1 MGLDNQSVACT
12 LWRMAEQTPTMSAQL
27 TELDALFQRDRLQG
41 EGIRVVLTTGAGI
54 SAESGIPTFRGKEG
68 YWTVGSREYHPQE
81 MATQA
86 AFQKMPREVWRWYLY
101 RKGICNAAEP
111 NVAHHALAQLEQA
124 LGDRFMLVTQN
135 VDGLHLRAGN
145 SLART
150 IQVHG
155 NTDYMRPID
164 GDRTP
169 IPIPPLAC
177 ESGLLGRED
186 PVTDEIWAQLVHA
199 DGRRTRPHILWFD
212 EYYEEELYR
221 SQSAIDA
228 AAACD
233 LFIVVGTSGAAS
245 IPYHMA
251 AAALQNDA
259 TIIDINPDDE
269 PFAAHARDRAEQGK
283 GLWLQGGG
291 TTWVPELVRRLTH
304 A

>member
-1 MGLDNQSVACT
+1 
-12 LWRMAEQTPTMSAQL
+12 MAGQTTPTMSAQMS
-27 TELDALFQRDRLQG
+27 ELDALFERDRLSG
-41 EGIRVVLTTGAGI
+41 GTTRVVITTGAGI
-54 SAESGIPTFRGKEG
+54 SAESGIPTFRGAEG
-68 YWTVGSREYHPQE
+68 YWTVGAREYHPQE

-86 AFQKMPREVWRWYLY
+86 AFRQMPREVWRWYLY

-111 NVAHHALAQLEQA
+111 NAAHHALAQLEQA

-169 IPIPPLAC
+169 LPIPPLAC
-177 ESGLLGRED
+177 KSAQLGRED
-186 PVTDEIWAQLVHA
+186 PVTDEIWAQLVSP

-212 EYYEEELYR
+212 EYYEEDLYR

-228 AAACD
+228 AAKCD
-233 LFIVVGTSGAAS
+233 LFVVVGTSGAAS

-251 AAALQNDA
+251 AAALENDA
-259 TIIDINPDDE
+259 TIIDINPDDD
-269 PFAAHARDRAEQGK
+269 PFAVHARDRAQHGK
-283 GLWLQGGG
+283 GIWLQGGG
-291 TTWVPELVRRLTH
+291 TTWVPELVRRL
-304 A
+304 AL

>member
-1 MGLDNQSVACT
+1 
-12 LWRMAEQTPTMSAQL
+12 MAGQTTPTMSAQM
-27 TELDALFQRDRLQG
+27 TELDALFERNRLSDATT
-41 EGIRVVLTTGAGI
+41 RVVITTGAGI
-54 SAESGIPTFRGKEG
+54 SAESGIPTFRGQEG
-68 YWTVGSREYHPQE
+68 YWTVGAREYHPQE

-86 AFQKMPREVWRWYLY
+86 AFREMPREVWRWYLY

-111 NVAHHALAQLEQA
+111 NAAHHELAKLKQA
-124 LGDRFMLVTQN
+124 IGDRLMLVTQN

-169 IPIPPLAC
+169 IPIP
-177 ESGLLGRED
+177 SSITQLGRED
-186 PVTDEIWAQLVHA
+186 LVTDEIWAQLVSS
-199 DGRRTRPHILWFD
+199 DGRATRPHVLWFD

-221 SQSAIDA
+221 STSAINA
-228 AAACD
+228 ASECH
-233 LFIVVGTSGAAS
+233 LFVVIGTSGAAS
-245 IPYHMA
+245 IPYRMA
-251 AAALQNDA
+251 EVALANGA
-259 TIIDINPDDE
+259 VLIDINPDDD
-269 PFAAHARDRAEQGK
+269 PFAGHARELAKHGK

>member
-1 MGLDNQSVACT
+1 
-12 LWRMAEQTPTMSAQL
+12 MATDATSASAL
-27 TELDALFQRDRLQG
+27 SNELDALLEHNKPQR
-41 EGIRVVLTTGAGI
+41 IVITTGAGI
-54 SAESGIPTFRGKEG
+54 SAESGIPTFRGAEG

-86 AFQKMPREVWRWYLY
+86 AFRQMPREVWRWYLY

-155 NTDYMRPID
+155 NTDYMRPIA

-169 IPIPPLAC
+169 IPIPSTL
-177 ESGLLGRED
+177 ELGRED
-186 PVTDEIWAQLVHA
+186 PISDEIWAQLVSS
-199 DGRRTRPHILWFD
+199 DGRATRPHVLWFD

-221 SQSAIDA
+221 SDSAIQA

-233 LFIVVGTSGAAS
+233 LFVVVGTSGAAS

-251 AAALQNDA
+251 AVALGNGAA
-259 TIIDINPDDE
+259 IIDINPDDD
-269 PFAAHARDRAEQGK
+269 PFAAKARELTKQRK
-283 GLWLQGGG
+283 GLWLQGTG
-291 TTWVPELVRRLTH
+291 TTWVPELVRRL
-304 A
+304 AGGGRQSG

>member
-1 MGLDNQSVACT
+1 
-12 LWRMAEQTPTMSAQL
+12 MADPATPTMRAQM
-27 TELDALFQRDRLQG
+27 TELDALFERDRLSG
-41 EGIRVVLTTGAGI
+41 DGVRVVITTGAGI
-54 SAESGIPTFRGKEG
+54 SAESGIPTFRGAEG
-68 YWTVGSREYHPQE
+68 YWTVGAREYHPQE

-86 AFQKMPREVWRWYLY
+86 AFRQMPREVWRWYLY

-111 NVAHHALAQLEQA
+111 NVAHHALAKLEQS

-169 IPIPPLAC
+169 IPIPSLAC
-177 ESGLLGRED
+177 TSGALGRED
-186 PVTDEIWAQLVHA
+186 PVTDEIWAQLISA
-199 DGRRTRPHILWFD
+199 DGRRTRPHVLWFD
-212 EYYEEELYR
+212 EHYEEELYR
-221 SQSAIDA
+221 SQSAIEA

-233 LFIVVGTSGAAS
+233 LFVVVGTSGAAA

-259 TIIDINPDDE
+259 TIIDINPDDD
-269 PFAAHARDRAEQGK
+269 PFAVHARDRAKLGK
-283 GLWLQGGG
+283 GLWLRGGG
-291 TTWVPELVRRLTH
+291 TSWVPELVSRLARR
-304 A
+304 